1 MRFYVFLLILFIL
14 MSCKQAKQK
23 NAIGMLY
30 EDSIIISSLEN
41 CHNKHLYFLG
51 THHLGTKKYYD
62 SIKST
67 IDSLHVLG
75 YTLYYEGI
83 FDDTKSKGFLERRM
97 IIKKYAEIM
106 GNLFNISQKNEAIA
120 QKIDS
125 LISQPKAEFF
135 INDSIDVNADVSV
148 SQIVEYYEKTY
159 GNVNEDIT
167 KQKKYKSIRNDIVR
181 NFREKN
187 LAQKI
192 INSKHDRIVIL
203 FGSNHKKNL
212 TKLLNRGC
220 K

>member
-1 MRFYVFLLILFIL
+1 
-14 MSCKQAKQK
+14 
-23 NAIGMLY
+23 MLY

-41 CHNKHLYFLG
+41 CHNKYLYFLG

-62 SIKST
+62 SIKLT

-83 FDDTKSKGFLERRM
+83 FDDTESKGFLERRM
-97 IIKKYAEIM
+97 IIKKYTEIM
-106 GNLFNISQKNEAIA
+106 GNLFNISHKNEAIA
-120 QKIDS
+120 EKIDS

-135 INDSIDVNADVSV
+135 INDSLDVNADVSV
-148 SQIVEYYEKTY
+148 SQIVEYYEETY

-167 KQKKYKSIRNDIVR
+167 KQKKYKSIRNNIVR
-181 NFREKN
+181 DFREKN

-192 INSKHDRIVIL
+192 INSNHEKIVIL

-212 TKLLNRGC
+212 TKLLNRSC